1 MSKKVQAV
9 IYGLDDA
16 SPSDIDKALAARK
29 SMWRSLNFKLWL
41 IILLLAANLASDFV
55 FDMISTITT
64 LLGV

>member
-16 SPSDIDKALAARK
+16 SPAEMDRALAARK

-55 FDMISTITT
+55 FDMISTIST

>member
-16 SPSDIDKALAARK
+16 SPNDMDKALAARK

-55 FDMISTITT
+55 FDMISTIST